1 MTQTMR
7 AVVAD
12 GKGGTEVRHLPIP
25 VARDGWVV
33 IKPTATG
40 VCGTDLHLVSG
51 DYPHGRFPV
60 VPGHEFAG
68 HVSQVGAGVEE
79 IAEGDYVGV
88 NPNISCGE
96 CEWCS
101 IGATNLCEK
110 LLPVGV
116 AVDGSCAE
124 YVAVPQGVVFHL
136 PDSILEAV
144 APLIE
149 PFSCVLHAL
158 ERVPGWGEKRLLI
171 FGAGS
176 IGLMGVVLARD
187 EGVSGIWVVELN
199 PARRRA
205 ALDLGADA
213 AVASVDDL
221 ERRGGF
227 DLALDATGHPAAIG
241 AAVGALRPRGRLIQM
256 GVASESARIEVSPYE
271 IYAKELTIAGS
282 NSLAEK
288 YGESVERMQDLQD
301 RLASLVT
308 GRFVLE
314 EYDEAIEASKSPEH
328 IKVQVRA

>member
-1 MTQTMR
+1 M
-7 AVVAD
+7 
-12 GKGGTEVRHLPIP
+12 
-25 VARDGWVV
+25 
-33 IKPTATG
+33 
-40 VCGTDLHLVSG
+40 
-51 DYPHGRFPV
+51 
-60 VPGHEFAG
+60 
-68 HVSQVGAGVEE
+68 
-79 IAEGDYVGV
+79 
-88 NPNISCGE
+88 
-96 CEWCS
+96 
-101 IGATNLCEK
+101 
-110 LLPVGV
+110 
-116 AVDGSCAE
+116 
-124 YVAVPQGVVFHL
+124 PQGVVFHL
-136 PDSILEAV
+136 PDSISEAV

-176 IGLMGVVLARD
+176 IGLMGVVLARA